1 MPSQPVV
8 SIVVPV
14 FDEEPLLEILH
25 RRVVETLE
33 RSGESF
39 ELVLVDDGSRDG
51 SWDKMCAL
59 AARDPRLVLVRLSR
73 NFGQQVA
80 ITAGIDAARGEAVVL
95 MDGDLQDPPEV
106 VLEMIALWRG
116 GYDVVYGRRSR
127 RHGENWSKR
136 ATAAG
141 FYRLIRWLTAIEIPV
156 DAGDFRLMSRRVVD
170 VLKHAREQSRFGRG
184 MVSWIGWRQTAV
196 DYERRERLAGETK
209 GQLHKTI
216 RFAADAVF
224 SFSYTPLRLAT
235 GLGLIVSTLSFGYA
249 VYGALAQGQIWPPA
263 IVAVTFLGGVQL
275 ISLGIVGEYVGRI
288 YDEVKRRPLYVA
300 HLERPGEAA
309 SAAAEQKPRLAAVD
323 PIEDESISSRAP

>member
-1 MPSQPVV
+1 M
-8 SIVVPV
+8 
-14 FDEEPLLEILH
+14 F
-25 RRVVETLE
+25 
-33 RSGESF
+33 
-39 ELVLVDDGSRDG
+39 
-51 SWDKMCAL
+51 AL

-127 RHGENWSKR
+127 RHGENWSRR
-136 ATAAG
+136 ATEAG
-141 FYRLIRWLTAIEIPV
+141 FSRLIRWLTAIDIPV
-156 DAGDFRLMSRRVVD
+156 DAGDFRLMSRRVVE
-170 VLKHAREQSRFGRG
+170 VLKQSREQSRSARG

-249 VYGALAQGQIWPPA
+249 VYGAVAQGQIWPTA
-263 IVAVTFLGGVQL
+263 MVAVTFLGGVQL

-300 HLERPGEAA
+300 HVERPGEAA

-323 PIEDESISSRAP
+323 PIEDESISSSKP